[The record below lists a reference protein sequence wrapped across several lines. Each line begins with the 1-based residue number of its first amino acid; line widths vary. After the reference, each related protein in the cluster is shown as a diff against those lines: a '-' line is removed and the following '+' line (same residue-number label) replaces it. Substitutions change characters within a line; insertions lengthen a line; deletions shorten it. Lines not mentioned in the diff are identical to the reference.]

1 MISKRASVKAIAYA
15 EKKAGKTLAKNS
27 NWESI
32 FDILMEGYTY
42 SVYSKHTGDTVVKLY
57 EGDAKD
63 ALEVFT
69 IPNSEVF
76 FDNDWDWSYIFKTI
90 IEWMMRKRKGAK
102 KVKLSQKQ
110 IKDRITELRD
120 IIKDAK
126 GADKRKAI
134 KEYNE
139 LSKHVIR
146 EEKPATTA
154 PQQLS
159 IRELRDIRNSLYPKI
174 SYAKKRGRDT
184 SELENKLKEIQK
196 QIKNYKK

>member
-15 EKKAGKTLAKNS
+15 EKKAGRTLAKNS

-90 IEWMMRKRKGAK
+90 IEWMMRKRKGTK

-110 IKDRITELRD
+110 IKSRIVELRD

-139 LSKHVIR
+139 LSKQIV
-146 EEKPATTA
+146 EEKHQA
-154 PQQLS
+154 PV
-159 IRELRDIRNSLYPKI
+159 IKVDIKDLR
-174 SYAKKRGRDT
+174 KKRDNLSVRIWDWKKKNKDV
-184 SELENKLKEIQK
+184 SELEKQLQEIKE

>member
-110 IKDRITELRD
+110 IKDRIVELRD
-120 IIKDAK
+120 IIKESK

-139 LSKHVIR
+139 LSKAVER
-146 EEKPATTA
+146 NE
-154 PQQLS
+154 PQPQPQPQPSLQ
-159 IRELRDIRNSLYPKI
+159 ELRDLRRVFYTKI
-174 SYAKKRGRDT
+174 SYARKKGRST
-184 SELENKLKEIQK
+184 VELERQLFEIQK

>member
-90 IEWMMRKRKGAK
+90 IEWMMRKRKGVK

-110 IKDRITELRD
+110 IKDRITELRN
-120 IIKDAK
+120 IIKDTK

-146 EEKPATTA
+146 EEKPAAAA
-154 PQQLS
+154 PQPSLQ
-159 IRELRDIRNSLYPKI
+159 ELRDLRRAFYTKI
-174 SYAKKRGRDT
+174 SYARKKGRST
-184 SELENKLKEIQK
+184 AELERQLFEIQK